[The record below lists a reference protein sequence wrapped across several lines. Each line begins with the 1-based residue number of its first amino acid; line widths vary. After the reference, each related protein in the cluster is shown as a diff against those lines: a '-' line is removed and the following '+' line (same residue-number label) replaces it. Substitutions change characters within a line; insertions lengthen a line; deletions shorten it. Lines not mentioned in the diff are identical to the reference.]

1 MLTLILGPSG
11 SGKSVRLREELRQRA
26 RSRQRSILIVP
37 EQFTSSTEG
46 ALYHALGDELSAYVE
61 SYSFTSLAETL
72 LRRYGGAAVP
82 TLSEAGRAVLV
93 RRAMDEMMDKVVYY
107 SRQRRSAAFCQ
118 KAAETISELKS
129 AGIRP
134 ETLADYANA
143 PGADKDK
150 LGELALIFGTYETLL
165 AQTAMDPG
173 DRVELA
179 AKSLDQA
186 FFAGRT
192 VYIDE
197 FDTFNHS
204 KRAMLAAMLPVADVT
219 VSLCCDQAPDQ
230 ADDGVFSGA
239 RRVANTLK
247 SMAASAGVPC
257 KEIRLTQ
264 DMRHKDAPVL
274 AELGLLLADPT
285 YTPEA
290 EVDPAAPAITYYKA
304 DSRQAEAKAVAAAVK
319 ARARAGVP
327 YNKMAVICRESEA
340 YLAPLRY
347 EFRLAGIPFFFDE
360 PTTAEHAAPIRLVR
374 ALLDLVRRGLSSE
387 RLLAVAKTGLT
398 KLPEEQLCALE
409 NYAYTWQ
416 LSAAQWREPFTL
428 SPAGFG
434 AELRPEDA
442 RQLELAEE
450 ARAWLVPIL
459 DRYAKA
465 GREKPAEALCAL
477 TYRTMQALGGE
488 EQAGAAAERLKQAEG
503 IPAAEEAIRVWNLAS
518 ELLDQMALL
527 LGEETL
533 PAAECG
539 ELFELLARTTDLGHI
554 PQSLDAV
561 ILTTAGR
568 MRLDNPEFCFVLG
581 LAEGEFPKAPGESG
595 LLTHT
600 ERDSLI
606 RQGVDMPDC
615 FENRMVREQVCF
627 YKALTAPSK
636 GLWLSW
642 AAGPGALPVTSALA
656 PVVELL
662 APGRPDLSIADLTG
676 TPAAALDVLGQ
687 TWDPESPA
695 TAALYGAVE
704 AAPGGA
710 EQLAP
715 VRRAASAEPYKVR
728 DKAAMRRLLGRDLWL
743 SPSKMERYYSCPFSY
758 FMEYVL
764 NARPRRQAALTADQ
778 SGNLVHYV
786 LEQALARAGE
796 GFVDLTEDE
805 LARLAAEVAEE
816 YVKENMPGGAAR
828 FGYLVRRLERS
839 AASLLCY
846 IQAEQ
851 RQGSFVPVAF
861 ELGIGGKEGEVPPV
875 TLTTA
880 GGETVRMV
888 GKIDRVDAYKE
899 GGKTWL
905 RVVDYKTGSKEF
917 LLEDVRNGLNC
928 QMLIY
933 LFTLTRNGN
942 VRFENPAPAGVLYLM
957 ADPAPARESRE
968 KAAKGLEYQVEGM
981 VVQDEA
987 VLRAMDRDATGL
999 YVPLKFDKAGHPK
1012 LTEALASLSGLA
1024 ELQNE
1029 MDSLVLRMAQN
1040 LYEGEIAVEP
1050 LARGKRGET
1059 HCEWCDYRSVCRRQD
1074 D

>member
-327 YNKMAVICRESEA
+327 YNKMAVICRTVDQ
-340 YLAPLRY
+340 YLLQIRY
-347 EFRLAGIPFFFDE
+347 EFRLQNIPLFCDE
-360 PTTAEHAAPIRLVR
+360 PTTPENTAPARAIHAALDLLRGGLTTT
-374 ALLDLVRRGLSSE
+374 ALL
-387 RLLAVAKTGLT
+387 RLLKTGLVD
-398 KLPEEQLCALE
+398 LDRDSQCALE
-409 NYAYTWQ
+409 NYAYTWP
-416 LSAAQWREPFTL
+416 LHAQDWREPFT
-428 SPAGFG
+428 
-434 AELRPEDA
+434 RNPEGYTD
-442 RQLELAEE
+442 RMSEQSQQDLQRAEE
-450 ARAWLVPIL
+450 ARSFLVPRVQKFM
-459 DRYAKA
+459 DRARNA
-465 GREKPAEALCAL
+465 DTATL
-477 TYRTMQALGGE
+477 TAQIYYFLQSLG
-488 EQAGAAAERLKQAEG
+488 
-503 IPAAEEAIRVWNLAS
+503 AEEALQKLTDALRACGDLPNADEALREWNVIT
-518 ELLDQMALL
+518 ELLDQMVHLLPAGEPITPADYDDLFTLL
-527 LGEETL
+527 L
-533 PAAECG
+533 
-539 ELFELLARTTDLGHI
+539 RTTDMGHI
-554 PQSLDAV
+554 PQSMDSV
-561 ILTTAGR
+561 IFTTAGR
-568 MRLDNPEFCFVLG
+568 MRLPETEAVFVMG
-581 LAEGEFPKAPGESG
+581 LAEGEFPQTPGDTG
-595 LLTHT
+595 LLSHAD
-600 ERDSLI
+600 RDTMIAL
-606 RQGVDMPDC
+606 GAELPDC
-615 FENRMVREQVCF
+615 FENRVIREQVCF
-627 YKALTAPSK
+627 YKALTAPAR

-642 AAGPGALPVTSALA
+642 PKGQGQTLCAALEPIVDVLRPGAP
-656 PVVELL
+656 EL
-662 APGRPDLSIADLTG
+662 DLTDL
-676 TPAAALDVLGQ
+676 AATAADGLDVLGGSWPL
-687 TWDPESPA
+687 TETERASL
-695 TAALYGAVE
+695 TEALH
-704 AAPGGA
+704 APGGA
-710 EQLAP
+710 EPEGLALL
-715 VRRAASAEPYKVR
+715 RRMAGRSPRQVSDLEALETLLGAFQRALYAFSAAGIIGMLRDRKRSGLCLLLPLIFFGGALYHLLFEAKSQYAFPYAVLLLPM
-728 DKAAMRRLLGRDLWL
+728 AAMGICRI
-743 SPSKMERYYSCPFSY
+743 
-758 FMEYVL
+758 
-764 NARPRRQAALTADQ
+764 
-778 SGNLVHYV
+778 
-786 LEQALARAGE
+786 
-796 GFVDLTEDE
+796 ED
-805 LARLAAEVAEE
+805 
-816 YVKENMPGGAAR
+816 
-828 FGYLVRRLERS
+828 
-839 AASLLCY
+839 
-846 IQAEQ
+846 
-851 RQGSFVPVAF
+851 
-861 ELGIGGKEGEVPPV
+861 
-875 TLTTA
+875 
-880 GGETVRMV
+880 
-888 GKIDRVDAYKE
+888 
-899 GGKTWL
+899 
-905 RVVDYKTGSKEF
+905 
-917 LLEDVRNGLNC
+917 GL
-928 QMLIY
+928 
-933 LFTLTRNGN
+933 
-942 VRFENPAPAGVLYLM
+942 
-957 ADPAPARESRE
+957 
-968 KAAKGLEYQVEGM
+968 K
-981 VVQDEA
+981 
-987 VLRAMDRDATGL
+987 
-999 YVPLKFDKAGHPK
+999 
-1012 LTEALASLSGLA
+1012 
-1024 ELQNE
+1024 
-1029 MDSLVLRMAQN
+1029 
-1040 LYEGEIAVEP
+1040 
-1050 LARGKRGET
+1050 GKRA
-1059 HCEWCDYRSVCRRQD
+1059 
-1074 D
+1074 